1 MANQA
6 FTDALNRLTTA
17 VAGLPAKVQKA
28 VADGIAAGNANSV
41 DVTAATTQV
50 NDAAASVENLD
61 LSTTTVSTPAPTD
74 VPATPSGETQVPT
87 F

>member
-6 FTDALNRLTTA
+6 FTDALNRLNA
-17 VAGLPAKVQKA
+17 AIAGLPAKVQKA

-61 LSTTTVSTPAPTD
+61 LGTTVSTPAPTD

>member
-6 FTDALNRLTTA
+6 FTDALNRLN
-17 VAGLPAKVQKA
+17 VAIVGLPAKVQKA

-41 DVTAATTQV
+41 DASAATTQV

-61 LSTTTVSTPAPTD
+61 LSGTTVSTPAPTD